1 MLDLLRVPATIQL
14 SLWILLGTLIGFRDS
29 GSFLWSN
36 LALVALGAFL
46 GIGGG
51 MALNDFVDR
60 NIDKNRRNEGYDTK
74 SRPFTKYRPLAR
86 GVITRLEA
94 MILVAMC
101 LFGVVLIVS
110 IAPPSPNYVIMAMV
124 AYFIGAELV
133 YQVVRRHWPVGY
145 PIIASIFGLW
155 PVVGYVAV
163 SDFTPFP
170 LLVTLFTLAFCLE
183 VCHNQSADIV
193 DMENDKAMG
202 MKTLPIVVGLKFTL
216 YQMLLFS
223 IIATVA
229 SLVLSIVASLGVIYL
244 GGALLADGLLIKAN
258 LDLIKQPSVD
268 KALKQFATDKKY
280 VILMFTAIA
289 LDIML
294 GKNLPS

>member
-1 MLDLLRVPATIQL
+1 M
-14 SLWILLGTLIGFRDS
+14 
-29 GSFLWSN
+29 
-36 LALVALGAFL
+36 LVALGAFL

-94 MILVAMC
+94 MILVVMC